1 MKVLFVNPFYPLS
14 EMPSPP
20 LGVGYLTAA
29 MQRAGFDVRV
39 YDLVV
44 SKYEPGKLEA
54 VMEDFQPDMVAAT
67 SVTMTFYSA
76 IAAIEDAKRIDP
88 RVITA
93 MGGAH
98 VSFCAEQTLTEH
110 PGLDVVG
117 LGEGENTI
125 VELCEAIEGKR
136 SWASVP
142 GICYRD
148 GDRLQNNGERGS
160 FLDVATLP
168 LPARDLV
175 PLARY
180 RALGTPIS
188 MTTSRGCP
196 FQCIFCVGRK
206 LVGAK
211 IRWRDPLS
219 VVDEM
224 ETLAAM
230 GFPQINVADDLFTAK
245 QPHAYAVCDEIIR
258 RGLKVSWVSFANV
271 NTVDVPLL
279 TRMREAGCTTV
290 SFGLESGNQDI
301 LKTVKKGTRIH
312 KMREAVQA
320 CTEAGILPSGSF
332 IVGLPGE
339 TAETMK
345 ETIEL
350 GRELAA
356 MGAPT
361 GYHMLAPFPGTAVRE
376 QASKYK
382 LKIFTDDWSQYNA
395 NHAITETD
403 GAAREVQE
411 LIAKEFEQK
420 GQRMFFELAERI
432 ENGTATEDERTRYAA
447 TERAGVY
454 YDLMLQDVLETR
466 GTFVTATT
474 RVSSEQALSLLVPEV
489 TAATGKPKSV
499 VEKTLAHGLQHGI
512 LRYRSDEHLCTWQF
526 ADSDASLSV
535 TEVARKPA
543 RAAAAVQHS
552 QPMSAAE

>member
-1 MKVLFVNPFYPLS
+1 
-14 EMPSPP
+14 
-20 LGVGYLTAA
+20 
-29 MQRAGFDVRV
+29 
-39 YDLVV
+39 
-44 SKYEPGKLEA
+44 
-54 VMEDFQPDMVAAT
+54 
-67 SVTMTFYSA
+67 
-76 IAAIEDAKRIDP
+76 
-88 RVITA
+88 
-93 MGGAH
+93 
-98 VSFCAEQTLTEH
+98 
-110 PGLDVVG
+110 
-117 LGEGENTI
+117 
-125 VELCEAIEGKR
+125 
-136 SWASVP
+136 
-142 GICYRD
+142 
-148 GDRLQNNGERGS
+148 
-160 FLDVATLP
+160 
-168 LPARDLV
+168 
-175 PLARY
+175 
-180 RALGTPIS
+180 
-188 MTTSRGCP
+188 
-196 FQCIFCVGRK
+196 
-206 LVGAK
+206 
-211 IRWRDPLS
+211 
-219 VVDEM
+219 
-224 ETLAAM
+224 
-230 GFPQINVADDLFTAK
+230 
-245 QPHAYAVCDEIIR
+245 
-258 RGLKVSWVSFANV
+258 
-271 NTVDVPLL
+271 
-279 TRMREAGCTTV
+279 
-290 SFGLESGNQDI
+290 
-301 LKTVKKGTRIH
+301 
-312 KMREAVQA
+312 VQA

-543 RAAAAVQHS
+543 RAAASAQHA